1 MKKTTG
7 KTVAKAE
14 LTPAMRKQIMSLSK
28 QKDVTSGLK
37 LILNDYRRY
46 KKVKDKIE
54 AAFKN

>member
-1 MKKTTG
+1 MKKSPA
-7 KTVAKAE
+7 KTASKAE
-14 LTPAMRKQIMSLSK
+14 LTRAMRRQIMSLSK

-37 LILNDYRRY
+37 LILNDYKRY

>member
-1 MKKTTG
+1 MKKSPA
-7 KTVAKAE
+7 KTASKAE
-14 LTPAMRKQIMSLSK
+14 LTPAMRRQIMSLSK

-37 LILNDYRRY
+37 LILNDYKRY